1 MKDMRGG
8 KEYDSD
14 FGKRMS
20 GEGVWADLI
29 RQRFSKAVKRLGM
42 DGFNGRFSKMDGTQ
56 FRRPLVVPSAA
67 ACQRREEDVTQL
79 DLFGGSPAEAA
90 GGQTGR
96 RKPVKASPQLDL
108 F

>member
-1 MKDMRGG
+1 
-8 KEYDSD
+8 
-14 FGKRMS
+14 
-20 GEGVWADLI
+20 
-29 RQRFSKAVKRLGM
+29 M
-42 DGFNGRFSKMDGTQ
+42 DGFNGRFSKMDGAQ

-67 ACQRREEDVTQL
+67 ACQRRDEDVTQL
-79 DLFGGSPAEAA
+79 DLFGGVPADPA